1 MSADEEVSPQT
12 STEEEPAADSSP
24 ATEDTPPEA
33 EAAGEEPA
41 EEDDAAEAVE
51 GAESSKKVKK
61 KRTPKPKKPVEAPK
75 VTKAGYPKTSD
86 MIVYALESIG
96 SGRKGGSVQAIKSFI
111 LKTYPAVKKEKLKR
125 MLRIGLEGCVESGA
139 IKRPEGQ
146 EEMQAMQGRYKVVKT
161 PRNANPSGEEMVVAA
176 VGACDERKGATVNSI
191 KAYILDNYDHV
202 RPEMLRHQIRAGL
215 KKALAK
221 GLVAPHT
228 PGKDGKVSLA
238 ARWHIK
244 GDAKKDLQKKKSEER
259 KIEAAKEA
267 ARAKAA
273 AAREAAKKKSL
284 AAKRAQPKKPTAKK
298 AVKKAAPKKAAPKKA
313 APKKATPKRSRR

>member
-1 MSADEEVSPQT
+1 MSAEDDVSPQT

-24 ATEDTPPEA
+24 ATEDTPPDA
-33 EAAGEEPA
+33 DAAGEE
-41 EEDDAAEAVE
+41 DATDAVE
-51 GAESSKKVKK
+51 GAEPAKKVKK
-61 KRTPKPKKPVEAPK
+61 KRTPKPKKPIEAPK
-75 VTKAGYPKTSD
+75 VTKSGYPRTAD
-86 MIVYALESIG
+86 MILYACESLG
-96 SGRKGGSVQAIKSFI
+96 GGRKGCSVQAIKNFI
-111 LKTYPAVKKEKLKR
+111 LKTYPVVKKEKLKN
-125 MLRIGLEGCVESGA
+125 MLRNALDGCVESGSL
-139 IKRPEGQ
+139 KRPEGQ
-146 EEMQAMQGRYKVVKT
+146 EDMQAMQGRYKVVKAQK
-161 PRNANPSGEEMVVAA
+161 NANPSSEEMVVAA

-202 RPEMLRHQIRAGL
+202 RPEMLRHQIRTGL
-215 KKALAK
+215 KKALSK

-228 PGKDGKVSLA
+228 PGKDGKISLS

-244 GDAKKDLQKKKSEER
+244 GEAKKEAQKKRSEER

-267 ARAKAA
+267 AREKAA

-313 APKKATPKRSRR
+313 APKRRRR

>member
-1 MSADEEVSPQT
+1 MSAEEVSPQT

-24 ATEDTPPEA
+24 ATEDTPPDA
-33 EAAGEEPA
+33 DAAGEEPA
-41 EEDDAAEAVE
+41 EDDAAADAVE
-51 GAESSKKVKK
+51 GAEAPKKLKK
-61 KRTPKPKKPVEAPK
+61 KRTPKPKKPIEAPK
-75 VTKAGYPKTSD
+75 VTKSGYPKTAD
-86 MIVYALESIG
+86 MILYALESVG
-96 SGRKGGSVQAIKSFI
+96 SGRKGGSVQAIKNFI
-111 LKTYPAVKKEKLKR
+111 LKTYPVVKKEKLKR
-125 MLRIGLEGCVESGA
+125 MLKNTLELCVESGA

-146 EEMQAMQGRYKVVKT
+146 EDMQAMQGRYKVVKAAK
-161 PRNANPSGEEMVVAA
+161 NANPSCEEMVVAA

-202 RPEMLRHQIRAGL
+202 RPEMLRHQIRTGL
-215 KKALAK
+215 RKGLAK

-244 GDAKKDLQKKKSEER
+244 GDAKKEVQKKKSEER

-267 ARAKAA
+267 AREKAA

-298 AVKKAAPKKAAPKKA
+298 ATKKVAPKKAAPKKA
-313 APKKATPKRSRR
+313 APKKRGRR